1 MSRNV
6 QWTHRGPPHHLA
18 AFVGGLGD
26 QPRALWVASFVLQ
39 PFAKFTCN
47 DGEREKEKKRKREK
61 EKKRKREKEK
71 KRKREKEKKRKR
83 EKEKKEKQVLK
94 PLAKNQNKSVQVSS

>member
-1 MSRNV
+1 MRISNFS
-6 QWTHRGPPHHLA
+6 G
-18 AFVGGLGD
+18 
-26 QPRALWVASFVLQ
+26 S
-39 PFAKFTCN
+39 
-47 DGEREKEKKRKREK
+47 KKSQNTN
-61 EKKRKREKEK
+61 